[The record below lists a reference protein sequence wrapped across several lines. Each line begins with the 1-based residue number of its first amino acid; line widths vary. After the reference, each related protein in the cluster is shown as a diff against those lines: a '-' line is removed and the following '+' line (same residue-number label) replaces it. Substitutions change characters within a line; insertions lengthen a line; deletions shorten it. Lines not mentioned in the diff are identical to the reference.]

1 MNLWHFC
8 FSMRLKAATRR
19 HHYQEMARKVFFN
32 MWSSINDITPL
43 FKNCLYCNTRR
54 NQRWWIRTTC
64 ILSGKIIFKICNAK
78 EVNEARRIPFSRD
91 NKVIPPTNIPPTKRA
106 LRQHVFRSVLQSS
119 KYRQS
124 SYYKGVSR
132 TTTTYKVENKMKNLL
147 NTSFL

>member
-1 MNLWHFC
+1 MTLLHYLKIVSIATPDEISDDEFELLA
-8 FSMRLKAATRR
+8 FFLVRLYSKT
-19 HHYQEMARKVFFN
+19 
-32 MWSSINDITPL
+32 
-43 FKNCLYCNTRR
+43 
-54 NQRWWIRTTC
+54 
-64 ILSGKIIFKICNAK
+64 CNAK

-124 SYYKGVSR
+124 SYYKSVSR